1 MADLTVTINLDDTEE
16 SILLS
21 HLPDIDAWILK
32 QANAK
37 IENCWKRMQRECS
50 VKLTNDVSFTDGIP
64 SDKSKFIKLVT
75 ERSDYKDRAAREK
88 AYADAG
94 GE

>member
-1 MADLTVTINLDDTEE
+1 MADLTVTIELNDTEE
-16 SILLS
+16 SILLN

-32 QANAK
+32 EATEK
-37 IENCWKRMQRECS
+37 INNSWKRMEKEWS
-50 VKLTNDVSFTDGIP
+50 VKLTNDNSFTDGIP

>member
-1 MADLTVTINLDDTEE
+1 MADLTVTIELNDTEE
-16 SILLS
+16 NILLS
-21 HLPDIDAWILK
+21 HLSDIDAWILK
-32 QANAK
+32 EANEK
-37 IENCWKRMQRECS
+37 TNNSWKRMQKEWS
-50 VKLTNDVSFTDGIP
+50 VKLTKDDSFTDGIP

>member
-1 MADLTVTINLDDTEE
+1 MADLTITINLDDTEE
-16 SILLS
+16 NILLS
-21 HLPDIDAWILK
+21 HLPEIDAWIAK
-32 QANAK
+32 EANAK
-37 IENCWKRMQRECS
+37 IENCWKRMQREWS
-50 VKLTNDVSFTDGIP
+50 VKLTNDASFTDGIP